1 MKYRALFLIVTIF
14 AFDAVAGEAKSL
26 PQRVP
31 AKAKGRINPMA
42 DSPDASRAGRKL
54 FVRECSGCHGP
65 NGEGIG
71 KAPSLVF
78 APRSEISDGT
88 LFWVLRNGS
97 LWRGMPSFAHLP
109 EPQRWQI
116 VTYLQSLSAPVTT
129 PD

>member
-1 MKYRALFLIVTIF
+1 MKYRALILIVLVF

-26 PQRVP
+26 LKRVP
-31 AKAKGRINPMA
+31 AKAKARINPMA

-54 FVRECSGCHGP
+54 FVRECGGCHGP

-71 KAPSLVF
+71 KAPALVS
-78 APRSEISDGT
+78 APLSGLSDGT

-109 EPQRWQI
+109 EPERWQI
-116 VTYLQSLSAPVTT
+116 VTYVQSLRSNN
-129 PD
+129 

>member
-1 MKYRALFLIVTIF
+1 MKYRALFLILSIF
-14 AFDAVAGEAKSL
+14 AFDALAGEAKSL
-26 PQRVP
+26 LQRVP
-31 AKAKGRINPMA
+31 AKAKGRINRMA

-71 KAPSLVF
+71 KAPPMVS
-78 APRSEISDGT
+78 APLSGLSDGT

-97 LWRGMPSFAHLP
+97 LLRGMPSFAHLP

-116 VTYLQSLSAPVTT
+116 VTYLQTLRSNN
-129 PD
+129 

>member
-1 MKYRALFLIVTIF
+1 MKYRALFLIVSIF
-14 AFDAVAGEAKSL
+14 AVDALAGEARSL

-71 KAPSLVF
+71 KAPPLVS
-78 APRSEISDGT
+78 APLSGLSDGT

-97 LWRGMPSFAHLP
+97 LLRGMPSFAHLP

-116 VTYLQSLSAPVTT
+116 VTYLQTLRSNN
-129 PD
+129 